1 MGMRRDQPLVPEN
14 EIGISKEEPKPSGRH
29 DNQRDSRDKSPK
41 ALMRHRLTI
50 SWPHNPAMKL
60 TR

>member
-29 DNQRDSRDKSPK
+29 DNQRDS
-41 ALMRHRLTI
+41 
-50 SWPHNPAMKL
+50 
-60 TR
+60 